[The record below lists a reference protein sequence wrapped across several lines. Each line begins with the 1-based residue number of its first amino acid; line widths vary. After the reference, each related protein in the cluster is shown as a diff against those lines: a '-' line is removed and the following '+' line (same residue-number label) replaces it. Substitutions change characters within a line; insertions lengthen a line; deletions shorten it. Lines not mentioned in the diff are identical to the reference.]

1 MLAEDISG
9 SLRENNISID
19 DGAVK
24 AAKGPINLTIASL
37 RIQGPYVY
45 VCSRDICWTISIIDI
60 NIAQAGER
68 RVRTAKFIDSLD
80 QIDWK

>member
-1 MLAEDISG
+1 VLAEDISG

-45 VCSRDICWTISIIDI
+45 VCSRDIC
-60 NIAQAGER
+60 
-68 RVRTAKFIDSLD
+68 
-80 QIDWK
+80 